1 MRPKHIF
8 LFLFFTLLFL
18 FYPGD
23 SYYFHLFAY
32 NRELISKTET
42 AVKININPI
51 PYLKLPYYPE
61 VSAEGIYLVDL
72 PSFTPVFARNEN
84 LKLFPASTT
93 KILTALVAIDIYKPD
108 QVITVK
114 KTIDEGQ
121 VMELV
126 IGEKITIENILY
138 GLLVHSGNDAAYV
151 LADNYGYEKF
161 VDLMNKKA
169 QSLGMKNS
177 YFSNPNGLDSAPQH
191 STAFDLSLA
200 ARELLK
206 NPYLSKIVSTKEITI
221 SDVDFKYFHQLTNVN
236 KLLGEIQGLGGL
248 KTGYTENAGENL
260 ISFYKKNGHQFV
272 IVILKS
278 LDRFNDT
285 RNIIKWIEENVSYIN
300 VKYEFFTAGTYPTKF
315 PSPKNT

>member
-8 LFLFFTLLFL
+8 LFVFFSLLFL

-23 SYYFHLFAY
+23 SYYFHIFAY
-32 NRELISKTET
+32 NRELIAKPEPVT
-42 AVKININPI
+42 KIKIGPI
-51 PYLKLPYYPE
+51 PYLKFPYYPE

-72 PSFTPVFARNEN
+72 PSFTPVFSRNEN

-93 KILTALVAIDIYKPD
+93 KILTALVAVDIYKPD

-114 KTIDEGQ
+114 RTIGDGQ
-121 VMELV
+121 VMGLV
-126 IGEKITIENILY
+126 VGEKITVENILY
-138 GLLVHSGNDAAYV
+138 GTLVHSGNDAAYV
-151 LADNYGYEKF
+151 LADNYGYDKF
-161 VDLMNKKA
+161 IDLMNKKA
-169 QSLGMKNS
+169 QLLGMKNS
-177 YFSNPNGLDSAPQH
+177 FFSNPNGLDSGTQH

-221 SDVDFKYFHQLTNVN
+221 SDVDFKYFHRLDNVN

-260 ISFYKKNGHQFV
+260 VSFYKKNGHQFV

-285 RNIIKWIEENVSYIN
+285 RNIISWIEANVDYVN
-300 VKYEFFTAGTYPTKF
+300 TKY
-315 PSPKNT
+315 

>member
-1 MRPKHIF
+1 MRSKHIL
-8 LFLFFTLLFL
+8 LFIFFTLLFL

-23 SYYFHLFAY
+23 SYYFHIFAY
-32 NRELISKTET
+32 NRELINKTEPIT
-42 AVKININPI
+42 KINIGPI
-51 PYLKLPYYPE
+51 PYLKFPYYPE
-61 VSAEGIYLVDL
+61 VTAEGIYLVDL
-72 PSFTPVFARNEN
+72 PSFTPVFSRNEN

-93 KILTALVAIDIYKPD
+93 KILTALVALDVYKTD
-108 QVITVK
+108 QIITVK
-114 KTIDEGQ
+114 KTISDGQ
-121 VMELV
+121 VMGLV
-126 IGEKITIENILY
+126 VGEKITVENILY
-138 GLLVHSGNDAAYV
+138 GTLVHSGNDAAYI
-151 LADNYGYEKF
+151 LADNYGYDKF
-161 VDLMNKKA
+161 IALMNKKA

-177 YFSNPNGLDSAPQH
+177 YFSNPNGLDSGTQH

-221 SDVDFKYFHQLTNVN
+221 SDVDFKYFHRLDNVN

-260 ISFYKKNGHQFV
+260 VSFYKKNGHQFV

-285 RNIIKWIEENVSYIN
+285 RNIIRWIEENIDYVN
-300 VKYEFFTAGTYPTKF
+300 TK
-315 PSPKNT
+315 

>member
-1 MRPKHIF
+1 MRLKHIF
-8 LFLFFTLLFL
+8 FFAFFTLLFL

-23 SYYFHLFAY
+23 SYYFHIFAY
-32 NRELISKTET
+32 NRELINKTVSP
-42 AVKININPI
+42 VKLNINPI

-72 PSFTPVFARNEN
+72 PSFTPIFSRNEN

-93 KILTALVAIDIYKPD
+93 KILTALVAYDVYKPD
-108 QVITVK
+108 QIITVK
-114 KTIDEGQ
+114 RTINDGQ
-121 VMELV
+121 VMGLV
-126 IGEKITIENILY
+126 VGEKITVENILY
-138 GLLVHSGNDAAYV
+138 GTLVHSGNDAAFV
-151 LADNYGYEKF
+151 LADNYGYDKF

-169 QSLGMKNS
+169 KSLGMKNS
-177 YFSNPNGLDSAPQH
+177 YFSNPNGLDSGTQH

-206 NPYLSKIVSTKEITI
+206 NPYLSKIVSTKEISI

-260 ISFYKKNGHQFV
+260 VSFYKKNGHQFV

-285 RNIIKWIEENVSYIN
+285 RNIISWIEANVDYVN
-300 VKYEFFTAGTYPTKF
+300 VKD
-315 PSPKNT
+315 

>member
-1 MRPKHIF
+1 MRLRHI
-8 LFLFFTLLFL
+8 LFFIFFTFFFL

-32 NRELISKTET
+32 NREIIDKTT
-42 AVKININPI
+42 PILKLKINPI

-72 PSFTPVFARNEN
+72 TSFTPIFSRNEN

-93 KILTALVAIDIYKPD
+93 KILTALVAYDIYKPD
-108 QVITVK
+108 QIITVK
-114 KTIDEGQ
+114 KTITDGQ
-121 VMELV
+121 VMGLV
-126 IGEKITIENILY
+126 IGEKISVENILY
-138 GLLVHSGNDAAYV
+138 GTLIYSGNDAAYV
-151 LADNYGYEKF
+151 LADNYGYDRF
-161 VDLMNKKA
+161 INLMNKKA
-169 QSLGMKNS
+169 KSLGMKNS
-177 YFSNPNGLDSAPQH
+177 YFVNPNGLDSDSQY

-206 NPYLSKIVSTKEITI
+206 NPYLAKMVSIKGITI
-221 SDVDFKYFHQLTNVN
+221 SDIDFKYFHQLTNVN

-260 ISFYKKNGHQFV
+260 VSFYKKNGHQFV

-285 RNIIKWIEENVSYIN
+285 RNVIKWIEENVEYYS
-300 VKYEFFTAGTYPTKF
+300 FTAGT
-315 PSPKNT
+315 

>member
-1 MRPKHIF
+1 M
-8 LFLFFTLLFL
+8 
-18 FYPGD
+18 
-23 SYYFHLFAY
+23 S
-32 NRELISKTET
+32 
-42 AVKININPI
+42 PI

-61 VSAEGIYLVDL
+61 VSAESIYLVDL
-72 PSFTPVFARNEN
+72 PSFTPIFSRNEN

-93 KILTALVAIDIYKPD
+93 KILTALVAYDVYEPD

-114 KTIDEGQ
+114 KTIADGQ
-121 VMELV
+121 VMGLV
-126 IGEKITIENILY
+126 VGEKITVENILY
-138 GLLVHSGNDAAYV
+138 GTLIYSGNDAAYV
-151 LADNYGYEKF
+151 LADNYGYDKF
-161 VDLMNKKA
+161 INLMNEKA
-169 QSLGMKNS
+169 RTLGMKNS
-177 YFSNPNGLDSAPQH
+177 YFVNSNGLDSGFQY

-206 NPYLSKIVSTKEITI
+206 NPYLSKIVSIKEITI

-260 ISFYKKNGHQFV
+260 VSFYKKNSHQFV

-285 RNIIKWIEENVSYIN
+285 RNIIKWIEENVDYVN
-300 VKYEFFTAGTYPTKF
+300 VKY
-315 PSPKNT
+315 

>member
-8 LFLFFTLLFL
+8 LFLFFTILFL

-32 NRELISKTET
+32 NREIINKTET
-42 AVKININPI
+42 TVKININPI

-93 KILTALVAIDIYKPD
+93 KIVTALVAYDIYKPD
-108 QVITVK
+108 QIITVK

-126 IGEKITIENILY
+126 VGEKITVENILY

-151 LADNYGYEKF
+151 LADNYGYDKF

-169 QSLGMKNS
+169 KSLGMKNS
-177 YFSNPNGLDSAPQH
+177 YFFNPNGLDSGTQH
-191 STAFDLSLA
+191 STAFDLALA

-260 ISFYKKNGHQFV
+260 VSFYKKNGHQFV

-285 RNIIKWIEENVSYIN
+285 RNIIKWIEENVSYLN
-300 VKYEFFTAGTYPTKF
+300 VK
-315 PSPKNT
+315 S

>member
-1 MRPKHIF
+1 MRLKF
-8 LFLFFTLLFL
+8 YLLFTFFTLLFF

-23 SYYFHLFAY
+23 SYYFHIFAY
-32 NRELISKTET
+32 NRELINKT
-42 AVKININPI
+42 VPSIKININPI

-72 PSFTPVFARNEN
+72 LSFTPIFSRNES
-84 LKLFPASTT
+84 LKLFPASIT
-93 KILTALVAIDIYKPD
+93 KILSALVAYDVYKPD

-114 KTIDEGQ
+114 KTITDGQ
-121 VMELV
+121 VMELIV
-126 IGEKITIENILY
+126 GEKITVENILY
-138 GLLVHSGNDAAYV
+138 GMLVHSANDAAYV
-151 LADNYGYEKF
+151 LADNYGYDKF
-161 VDLMNKKA
+161 IALMNKKA
-169 QSLGMKNS
+169 TALGMKNS
-177 YFSNPNGLDSAPQH
+177 HFVNPNGLDAGSQY

-221 SDVDFKYFHQLTNVN
+221 SDVDFKYFHQLTSVN

-260 ISFYKKNGHQFV
+260 VSFYKKNGHQFV

-285 RNIIKWIEENVSYIN
+285 RNIIKWIEENVAYIN
-300 VKYEFFTAGTYPTKF
+300 PKF
-315 PSPKNT
+315 

>member
-1 MRPKHIF
+1 MKLKF
-8 LFLFFTLLFL
+8 YLFFTFLTLLFL

-32 NRELISKTET
+32 NREAINKTT
-42 AVKININPI
+42 PALKFIINPI

-61 VSAEGIYLVDL
+61 VSAESIYLVDL
-72 PSFTPVFARNEN
+72 PSFTPIFSRNEN

-93 KILTALVAIDIYKPD
+93 KILTALVAYDVYKPD

-114 KTIDEGQ
+114 KTITDGQ
-121 VMELV
+121 LMRLV
-126 IGEKITIENILY
+126 VGEKITVENILY
-138 GLLVHSGNDAAYV
+138 GMLVYSGNDAAYV
-151 LADNYGYEKF
+151 LADNYGYDKF
-161 VDLMNKKA
+161 VNLINKKA
-169 QSLGMKNS
+169 QTLGMKNS
-177 YFSNPNGLDSAPQH
+177 HFSNPNGLDSGSQF

-260 ISFYKKNGHQFV
+260 VSFYKKNGHQFV

-278 LDRFNDT
+278 QDRFADT
-285 RNIIKWIEENVSYIN
+285 RNIVNWIEENVDYI
-300 VKYEFFTAGTYPTKF
+300 KI
-315 PSPKNT
+315 

>member
-1 MRPKHIF
+1 MKPKHIF
-8 LFLFFTLLFL
+8 LFVFFTLLFL

-23 SYYFHLFAY
+23 SYYFHIFAY
-32 NRELISKTET
+32 NRELIAKPEPDT
-42 AVKININPI
+42 KIKIGPI
-51 PYLKLPYYPE
+51 PYLKFPYYPE

-72 PSFTPVFARNEN
+72 PSFTPIFSRNEN

-93 KILTALVAIDIYKPD
+93 KILTALVAFDIYKPD
-108 QVITVK
+108 QIITVK
-114 KTIDEGQ
+114 RTISDGQ
-121 VMELV
+121 VMGLV
-126 IGEKITIENILY
+126 VGEKITVENIFY
-138 GLLVHSGNDAAYV
+138 GTLVHSGNDAAYI
-151 LADNYGYEKF
+151 LADNYGYDKF
-161 VDLMNKKA
+161 IDLMNKKA

-177 YFSNPNGLDSAPQH
+177 FFSNPNGLDSGTQH

-221 SDVDFKYFHQLTNVN
+221 SDVDFKYFHKLDNVN

-260 ISFYKKNGHQFV
+260 VSFYKKNGHQFV

-285 RNIIKWIEENVSYIN
+285 RNIISWIEANVDYVN
-300 VKYEFFTAGTYPTKF
+300 VEY
-315 PSPKNT
+315 

>member
-260 ISFYKKNGHQFV
+260 VSFYKKNGHQFV

-300 VKYEFFTAGTYPTKF
+300 VKY
-315 PSPKNT
+315 

>member
-1 MRPKHIF
+1 MRLKF
-8 LFLFFTLLFL
+8 YLFFIFFTLLFF

-32 NRELISKTET
+32 NREAINKKTP
-42 AVKININPI
+42 ALKLKINPI
-51 PYLKLPYYPE
+51 PYLKLPYYPQ

-72 PSFTPVFARNEN
+72 PSFTPVFERNAQQRF
-84 LKLFPASTT
+84 LPASTS
-93 KILTALVAIDIYKPD
+93 KIMTALVAYDLYKPED
-108 QVITVK
+108 IITVK
-114 KTIDEGQ
+114 QIAEEGQ
-121 VMELV
+121 VMHL
-126 IGEKITIENILY
+126 IPGEKITVENLLY
-138 GLLVHSGNDAAYV
+138 GTLVYSANDAAFA
-151 LADNYGYEKF
+151 LANNYGREKF
-161 VDLMNKKA
+161 MKKVNEKA
-169 QSLGMKNS
+169 KSLGMNNSNFKN
-177 YFSNPNGLDSAPQH
+177 PAGLDNQNQYTTP
-191 STAFDLSLA
+191 FDLTLA

-260 ISFYKKNGHQFV
+260 VSFYKKNGHRFV

-285 RNIIKWIEENVSYIN
+285 RNIIKWIEENIGYYS
-300 VKYEFFTAGTYPTKF
+300 FTAGT
-315 PSPKNT
+315 

>member
-1 MRPKHIF
+1 MKLKHIF
-8 LFLFFTLLFL
+8 LYAFFTLLFL

-32 NRELISKTET
+32 NREAINKPSVTSKIE
-42 AVKININPI
+42 INPI

-61 VSAEGIYLVDL
+61 VSAEGIYVVDL
-72 PSFTPVFARNEN
+72 PSFTPIFSRNEN
-84 LKLFPASTT
+84 EKLFPASTT
-93 KILTALVAIDIYKPD
+93 KILAALVALDVYKAD

-114 KTIDEGQ
+114 KTIDDGQ
-121 VMELV
+121 VMGLV
-126 IGEKITIENILY
+126 IGEKITVENILY
-138 GLLVHSGNDAAYV
+138 GMLVHSGNDAAYV
-151 LADNYGYEKF
+151 LADNYGFDKF
-161 VDLMNKKA
+161 IDLMNKKA

-177 YFSNPNGLDSAPQH
+177 YFSNPNGLDSGTQH

-206 NPYLSKIVSTKEITI
+206 DPYLSKIVSTKEITI
-221 SDVDFKYFHQLTNVN
+221 SDIDFKYFHRLENVN

-260 ISFYKKNGHQFV
+260 VSFYKKNGHQFV

-278 LDRFNDT
+278 LDRFDDT
-285 RNIIKWIEENVSYIN
+285 RNIIKWIEENVDYIN
-300 VKYEFFTAGTYPTKF
+300 LKI
-315 PSPKNT
+315 